1 MEKIS
6 NVDTQS
12 TKSSKKKQNEGDNP
26 EKSVQEMK
34 KESALDKK
42 KIKVLKEE
50 LLNMKLR
57 QE

>member
-1 MEKIS
+1 
-6 NVDTQS
+6 
-12 TKSSKKKQNEGDNP
+12 
-26 EKSVQEMK
+26 MK

-57 QE
+57 QDQSET

>member
-26 EKSVQEMK
+26 EKSV
-34 KESALDKK
+34 
-42 KIKVLKEE
+42 
-50 LLNMKLR
+50 
-57 QE
+57 

>member
-1 MEKIS
+1 
-6 NVDTQS
+6 
-12 TKSSKKKQNEGDNP
+12 
-26 EKSVQEMK
+26 MK

-57 QE
+57 QEQSET